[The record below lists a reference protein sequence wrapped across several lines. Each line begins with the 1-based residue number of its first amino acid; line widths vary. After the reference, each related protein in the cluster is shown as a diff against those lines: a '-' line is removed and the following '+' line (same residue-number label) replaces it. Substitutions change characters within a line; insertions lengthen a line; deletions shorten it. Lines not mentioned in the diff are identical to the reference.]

1 MSNGLVKQNEITDS
15 QALLIARTIA
25 KGASPDELK
34 LFLHQCQRTGLDPFS
49 RQIYC
54 IERWGYDAVKKQTVK
69 SMSTQVAIDGLR
81 VVAQRSNEYAG
92 QTAPEWC
99 GKDGKWQQVWLSDE
113 PPAAARVGV
122 YRKDFKEPLYAVAR
136 YSAYVQRKKATQEG
150 KPGDPNKFW
159 ATMPDLML
167 SKCAEALALRKAFP
181 QDMSGL
187 YIQEEMG
194 QDQAHTAIPVA
205 SETVDEA
212 TGEIT
217 ETSPPADEPPIEVL
231 KPTEK
236 QMKLL
241 FAKFK
246 ENGWLDKE
254 GKLIPQGKEALW
266 KGWHYQSRSE
276 ITAVNFQPILEFF
289 SATPQDRLEG
299 SLV

>member
-1 MSNGLVKQNEITDS
+1 MGNEIVKRGELTIS
-15 QALLIARTIA
+15 QIELISRTIA

-34 LFLHQCQRTGLDPFS
+34 LFLHQCDRTGLDPFS

-54 IERWGYDAVKKQTVK
+54 IERWGYDAAKKQAVK
-69 SMSTQVAIDGLR
+69 SMVTQVAIDGLR

-92 QTAPEWC
+92 QTTPEWC
-99 GKDGKWQQVWLSDE
+99 GKDGKWVQVWLSDE

-136 YSAYVQRKKATQEG
+136 YNAYVQRKKAVPPEKIG
-150 KPGDPNKFW
+150 EPNKFW

-194 QDQAHTAIPVA
+194 QQPPPAHTDAEI
-205 SETVDEA
+205 VDTA
-212 TGEIT
+212 TGEIA
-217 ETSPPADEPPIEVL
+217 ELPPAVDEPPVEVL

-236 QMKLL
+236 QLKLL
-241 FAKFK
+241 IVTMKD
-246 ENGWLDKE
+246 NGWLDDK
-254 GKLIPQGKEALW
+254 GALIPQGKEALW
-266 KGWHYQSRSE
+266 KRWKYQSRTE
-276 ITAVNFQPILEFF
+276 ITAVNFQPVLEFF
-289 SATPQDRLEG
+289 SATPQDRLH
-299 SLV
+299 LVMEN